1 MPDARPSVP
10 ADALARF
17 TAAEARL
24 YPLAMVDA
32 AMYERATTLVALTA
46 SDLRQTCPDVDAV
59 LARRAGLITGLS
71 EVASVAGLSLV
82 GIPADTVVDAASALR
97 YREVVAEHAAA
108 EGRARLAAAREAGQ
122 VWLVDEPD
130 PSEVMAGLFRRVELH
145 VPTGAVLISSVEP
158 DSAGA
163 PAAYTLE
170 VLPAQTVPQPLV
182 AARWETFAERE
193 SWVLGA
199 ERLRAEISAAS

>member
-32 AMYERATTLVALTA
+32 AMYERATNLVALTA

-108 EGRARLAAAREAGQ
+108 EGRARLAAAREDGQ
-122 VWLVDEPD
+122 EWLVDEPD

>member
-1 MPDARPSVP
+1 MPDSRPSIP

-32 AMYERATTLVALTA
+32 AMYERATNLVALTA
-46 SDLRQTCPDVDAV
+46 SDLRRTCPDIDAV
-59 LARRAGLITGLS
+59 LARRAGLITGLPR
-71 EVASVAGLSLV
+71 VASDAGLSLV
-82 GIPADTVVDAASALR
+82 GIPVDTVVDAASALR
-97 YREVVAEHAAA
+97 SREVLAEHAAA
-108 EGRARLAAAREAGQ
+108 EGHARLAAAREAGQ
-122 VWLVDEPD
+122 EWLVDEPD
-130 PSEVMAGLFRRVELH
+130 PSEVMAGLFRRVEMH

-158 DSAGA
+158 DSAGS

-170 VLPAQTVPQPLV
+170 VLPAQTVRVPPV
-182 AARWETFAERE
+182 EARWETFPERS

-199 ERLRAEISAAS
+199 ARLRAEISAAS